1 MVVVFKPRPTVF
13 AALQEDTIMPFQA
26 SDVKLQTEGSLN
38 VPGQNNIVIELEA
51 KVAGSLVG
59 AVKKTLSDAIQGE
72 LRKHMTD
79 TRSFTVTGIDVRY
92 SKVRGDGVV
101 TEMQASFSIVE
112 EIREASN
119 DVDAVLK
126 ELGGV

>member
-1 MVVVFKPRPTVF
+1 
-13 AALQEDTIMPFQA
+13 MPFQA
-26 SDVKLQTEGSLN
+26 SDVKLETEGSLN

-51 KVAGSLVG
+51 KVAASLVG
-59 AVKKTLSDAIQGE
+59 AVKKTLSDVIQGE

-79 TRSFTVTGIDVRY
+79 TRSFAVTDLDVRY

-101 TEMQASFSIVE
+101 TEMTASFTIVE
-112 EIREASN
+112 EVREASN

-126 ELGGV
+126 DLGGV